1 MKKANAYED
10 YLFEQ
15 GLEPV
20 KRANAREAF
29 QGLEP
34 VKKANAYEARRP

>member
-10 YLFEQ
+10 YLFEK

-20 KRANAREAF
+20 KRANAREACF
-29 QGLEP
+29 PEERP
-34 VKKANAYEARRP
+34 EACEEGQRL